1 MNKKMA
7 QPHFDRERAKKNKQR
22 WQTFQIV
29 AILVLGLIAIGLL
42 EKNDFLTRQ
51 NTQLKKQAKQSYA
64 DGKQNVYQEIKEQG
78 DLIMQGNDR
87 NTLHWEVP
95 ADFTDY

>member
-1 MNKKMA
+1 MRNKMA
-7 QPHFDRERAKKNKQR
+7 QPHFDREQAKKNKQR

-42 EKNDFLTRQ
+42 EKNDFLARQ

-64 DGKQNVYQEIKEQG
+64 DGKQSVYQEIKEQG